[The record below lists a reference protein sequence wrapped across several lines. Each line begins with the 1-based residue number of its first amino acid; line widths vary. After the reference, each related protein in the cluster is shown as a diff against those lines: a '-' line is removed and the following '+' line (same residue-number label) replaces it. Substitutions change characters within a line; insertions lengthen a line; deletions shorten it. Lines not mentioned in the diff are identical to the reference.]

1 MRDQTSTP
9 WGNLRIRLL
18 PIDSER
24 IRPEKQ
30 KMSPQ
35 ARSLTR
41 SDLTASRA
49 LNSPASNMT
58 RFEIE
63 STVEQ
68 IALAVAR
75 KYGLMEAAEQI
86 TLASE
91 LYYELGMDELDI
103 V

>member
-24 IRPEKQ
+24 ICPEKQ

-49 LNSPASNMT
+49 LNSP
-58 RFEIE
+58 
-63 STVEQ
+63 
-68 IALAVAR
+68 
-75 KYGLMEAAEQI
+75 
-86 TLASE
+86 
-91 LYYELGMDELDI
+91 ELDPNFRTNPSGRRDGSNVPGQSSYFLAI
-103 V
+103 VGLSSG